1 MQPGS
6 TLCLA
11 YQLTFN
17 SSDTWLTLTFKL
29 DPRIIK
35 MAVNTLESLKEE
47 LKKIGPF
54 TIVFI
59 A

>member
-1 MQPGS
+1 MS
-6 TLCLA
+6 
-11 YQLTFN
+11 Y
-17 SSDTWLTLTFKL
+17 SDTLLTLTFKL

-35 MAVNTLESLKEE
+35 FAVETLETLKED

-54 TIVFI
+54 TVCFI